1 MTTPAVRPHAL
12 LRPQVAIPFALTALI
27 WGSTWYGIKY
37 QLAAAPPLWSVAWR
51 FLLAAAGMFVLAA
64 VRGEGWRMT
73 RSGHLYAL
81 GVGVTQFFVNYVLVY
96 QAELYLTSGVVAVLY
111 ALMIPVNA
119 VLAHFVLGERVTAR
133 FLVGGAV
140 GLAGTALLLI
150 HEVQSAPM
158 HGLVW
163 LGLALTGI
171 GIVTASGANIIQ
183 ALPAARLQPIVV
195 LLAWAMLYGTSLDA
209 VLAWGVD
216 GPPVLPLDAHYLGAV
231 AYLALLGSVVAFPL
245 YFQLIRE
252 LGAGRAAYLNAVVPV
267 IAMLFS
273 TVLEGYRWTWLAG
286 AGAVL
291 AVLGAVLALRAR
303 SPSR

>member
-1 MTTPAVRPHAL
+1 MSAPATKPHAL

-37 QLAAAPPLWSVAWR
+37 QLAAAPPAWSVTWR

-64 VRGEGWRMT
+64 IRSEGWRMP
-73 RSGHLYAL
+73 RDGHRYAL
-81 GVGVTQFFVNYVLVY
+81 GVAITQFFVNYLLVY

-119 VLAHFVLGERVTAR
+119 VLAHFVLGERITGR
-133 FLVGGAV
+133 FLAGAAV
-140 GLAGTALLLI
+140 GLAGTGLLLV
-150 HEVQSAPM
+150 HEAQSAPM

-163 LGLALTGI
+163 FGLALTAAGI
-171 GIVTASGANIIQ
+171 LTASGANIIQ
-183 ALPAARLQPIVV
+183 ALPGARRQPIVV
-195 LLAWAMLYGTSLDA
+195 LLAWSMLYGTLFDG
-209 VLAWGVD
+209 VFAWITA
-216 GPPVLPLDAHYLGAV
+216 GPPALPLEPHYLGAV

-267 IAMLFS
+267 IAMLLS
-273 TVLEGYRWTWLAG
+273 TLFEGYRWTWLAV
-286 AGAVL
+286 AGAAL
-291 AVLGAVLALRAR
+291 AVLGTVMALRAR